1 MNKEDSDKP
10 FNTLFNDIMA
20 CAYGEEKD
28 EGNQRE
34 RCRSD
39 SISKLPTLC
48 QNEFPNQVERMI
60 CRTRCGDDEKDE
72 KRRNILWNK
81 RGSQHEVM
89 DVGRIRGGTS
99 TKNQSNYST
108 SSAFI
113 HDSSSVEPASH
124 ETKEEKEVID
134 CDSVVS
140 EISGEDGKNERHK
153 RIQELHKE
161 IKGIKVHRRR
171 LDETQRKE
179 GKKVEGKS
187 LGDYGRS
194 DSVTLTTSEGVE
206 IAELLQLYVSQSDLM
221 KRRNTLKK

>member
-1 MNKEDSDKP
+1 M
-10 FNTLFNDIMA
+10 T

-28 EGNQRE
+28 EGNQQE
-34 RCRSD
+34 RFRSD

-48 QNEFPNQVERMI
+48 QNEFSNQVERTI

-72 KRRNILWNK
+72 KQRNILRNEG
-81 RGSQHEVM
+81 GSQHEVM

-99 TKNQSNYST
+99 TKNQRNYST

-113 HDSSSVEPASH
+113 HDFSSVESASH
-124 ETKEEKEVID
+124 ETKEEKKVID

-140 EISGEDGKNERHK
+140 KIFGEDRKNERHK
-153 RIQELHKE
+153 RTQVLHKE
-161 IKGIKVHRRR
+161 MRGIKVQRRR
-171 LDETQRKE
+171 LEEIQRKE

-187 LGDYGRS
+187 LGDSGRS
-194 DSVTLTTSEGVE
+194 DSVTLTTSEGIE

-221 KRRNTLKK
+221 KRRITLKK